1 MCVELMESLN
11 WENHN
16 EDLELWS
23 KSMPL
28 AADHLMSFEKQ
39 LLVCYQTQIE
49 AECLI
54 TGQK

>member
-39 LLVCYQTQIE
+39 LLVRYQTQIE